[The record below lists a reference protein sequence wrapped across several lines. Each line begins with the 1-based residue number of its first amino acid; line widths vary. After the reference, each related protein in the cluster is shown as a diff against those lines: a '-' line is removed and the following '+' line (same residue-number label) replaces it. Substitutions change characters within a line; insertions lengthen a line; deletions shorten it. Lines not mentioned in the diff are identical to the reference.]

1 MIKKLFI
8 ISLIYICCGELFAQN
23 IFENKFDGCNTDQFT
38 IEQDSIIVK
47 QSEEDI
53 VYILTNNFTNEQVK
67 KIKGLLN
74 LQILV
79 DLNGKSCL
87 LSIKNETNIGTEA
100 LNIKKIIDEN
110 LIWEIPDEK
119 TSVIFG
125 IMFYETELEIKRFG
139 MSQENGFQVIK

>member
-1 MIKKLFI
+1 MIKKRNMIKKLFI

-119 TSVIFG
+119 TSVIS
-125 IMFYETELEIKRFG
+125 E
-139 MSQENGFQVIK
+139 